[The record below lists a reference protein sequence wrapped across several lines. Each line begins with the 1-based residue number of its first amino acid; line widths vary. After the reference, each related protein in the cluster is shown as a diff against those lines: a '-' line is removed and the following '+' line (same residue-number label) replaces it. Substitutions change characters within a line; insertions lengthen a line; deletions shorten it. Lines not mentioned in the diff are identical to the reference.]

1 MNRDKKADS
10 KPSREIIE
18 LYNCMSSIWRMWW
31 HYQSSRRH
39 RQSGPYDPATKNA
52 RGLSLGTGALLGTY
66 NIFFFLVLQHFFF
79 NRNSSLLAP
88 PFLYGL
94 NYILGFILMHRV
106 LRMESDP
113 HILCGLSSV
122 SLETWSILFVSVS
135 LVFGKSQSQYHMDNI
150 MLYC

>member
-1 MNRDKKADS
+1 
-10 KPSREIIE
+10 
-18 LYNCMSSIWRMWW
+18 MWW
-31 HYQSSRRH
+31 HYLSSRRH

-52 RGLSLGTGALLGTY
+52 RGLSLESGALLSTY
-66 NIFFFLVLQHFFF
+66 NIFFWFYIIFFF

-122 SLETWSILFVSVS
+122 SLETWSILLYLANHKANTTWIISSYTVSPRS
-135 LVFGKSQSQYHMDNI
+135 S
-150 MLYC
+150 